1 MADLLLDTD
10 VLIDHFRG
18 IRPLALD
25 SSTALSVVT
34 RAELFAGRAFDEGAG
49 RLALS
54 AMVELPVDRPVAE
67 QAGRVRRAT
76 GIRLPD
82 ALIAATALV
91 HGLALLSRN
100 RRHFSR
106 VDGLELREP

>member
-1 MADLLLDTD
+1 MAELLLDTD

-18 IRPLALD
+18 RRPLVLD
-25 SSTALSVVT
+25 SATALSVVT
-34 RAELFAGRAFDEGAG
+34 RAELFAGRMFDEDAG
-49 RLALS
+49 RLALA

-67 QAGRVRRAT
+67 EAGRVRRTT

-82 ALIAATALV
+82 ALIAATAIV
-91 HGLALLSRN
+91 HGLRLVSRN
-100 RRHFSR
+100 RRDFAR